1 MQLLSFF
8 FPHTTEPEN
17 ELSVLSYISTGQFSQ
32 CLKLPG
38 YCLRRAVHMLLF
50 LFSSSFVPYVISF
63 LDFTF
68 MGFNSKAIEQSIF
81 N

>member
-1 MQLLSFF
+1 
-8 FPHTTEPEN
+8 
-17 ELSVLSYISTGQFSQ
+17 
-32 CLKLPG
+32 
-38 YCLRRAVHMLLF
+38 MLLF